1 MTRLAAPFL
10 LALALA
16 GCDGSGTEPVGEG
29 VEGRT
34 PAALA
39 DARAAWAAGGVD
51 AYRIVF
57 VRSCECSHATAG
69 PWTVEVRDGRVVA
82 AESAGGATEQ
92 AVEPRTVAGFF
103 DALDRAFADSVAA
116 VRFRY
121 DPATGLPLSLFID
134 YVAEMADDELSVR
147 VTGFRALR

>member
-1 MTRLAAPFL
+1 MTRLALPLL
-10 LALALA
+10 LALVLV
-16 GCDGSGTEPVGEG
+16 GCDGSGTKPVGEG

-39 DARAAWAAGGVD
+39 DARAAWAAGGVN
-51 AYRIVF
+51 AYRVVF
-57 VRSCECSHATAG
+57 VRSCECSHVVAG

-82 AESAGGATEQ
+82 AESAEGEIEQ
-92 AVEPRTVAGFF
+92 AVEPRTVDGFF
-103 DALDRAFADSVAA
+103 DVLDEAFAADVAA

-121 DPATGLPLSLFID
+121 DPTTGLPLSLFVD
-134 YVAEMADDELSVR
+134 YVAEMADDELSIR

>member
-1 MTRLAAPFL
+1 MTRLAAPLL
-10 LALALA
+10 LALVLA
-16 GCDGSGTEPVGEG
+16 GCDGSGADPVGEG

-34 PAALA
+34 PTALA

-51 AYRIVF
+51 AYRVVF
-57 VRSCECSHATAG
+57 VRACECSRAVAG

-103 DALDRAFADSVAA
+103 DALEEAFAADVAA

-121 DPATGLPLSLFID
+121 DPETGLPLSLFVN
-134 YVAEMADDELSVR
+134 YVAEMADEELSVR
-147 VTGFRALR
+147 VVGFRALD